1 MIEITDQTLPDI
13 FGDIE
18 KIIERI
24 ERTIASYFTRNN
36 VSFLSDSNSDNVV
49 IKVGSFKEDKIT
61 KLTMSSK
68 DPVYKCKRDVLV
80 SFETID
86 LLNLEPTEVFT
97 EQSSAFSETMFTG
110 NEIFKTMA
118 FAAPELSN

>member
-80 SFETID
+80 SFEAID
-86 LLNLEPTEVFT
+86 LLDLEPTIALT
-97 EQSSAFSETMFTG
+97 EQSFDYSEIMSIC

>member
-1 MIEITDQTLPDI
+1 M
-13 FGDIE
+13 
-18 KIIERI
+18 
-24 ERTIASYFTRNN
+24 
-36 VSFLSDSNSDNVV
+36 V

-80 SFETID
+80 SFEAID
-86 LLNLEPTEVFT
+86 LLDLEPTIALT
-97 EQSSAFSETMFTG
+97 EQSFDYSEIMSIC